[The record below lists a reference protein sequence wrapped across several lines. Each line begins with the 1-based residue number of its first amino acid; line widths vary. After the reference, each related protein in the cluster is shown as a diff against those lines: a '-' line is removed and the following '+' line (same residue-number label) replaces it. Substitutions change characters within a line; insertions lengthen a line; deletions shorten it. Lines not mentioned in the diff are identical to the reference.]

1 LKYLSFRTLFL
12 CILLPPGL
20 YLSTLQGLE
29 IYFQKQW
36 TGELPNVFISDSKPL
51 MEGRISIEEEIR
63 KKINAYLSSKHI
75 LKWGILVRIVVKTGT
90 GRWLYP
96 SFGHGSPYV
105 LDTDS
110 SPPDKPESTPTN
122 MLRVAENNWKI
133 MQEGIRFGLTVKIPK
148 ETWLANGILAFYIIV
163 FSFLL
168 YHAYR
173 KTAREAHYMEISNQ
187 QVRKTAREAHYME
200 ISNQQALEAANERL
214 MIAQQ
219 RLQDISVREKNY
231 HQEIA
236 RLKNDLDSASD
247 RVRETENEALTEME
261 QLENKLHE
269 NISTKEDLELEVVHL
284 KEELER
290 VEATPKV
297 PAKKQRKQINSTA
310 KRFKTLYKNIEIQQ
324 RAVEGFL
331 NLGSDLQLRAEELIH
346 NMDMDS
352 SQLAVKRKIFSK
364 KGAATTFECEFAYRG
379 RVYWRPVAGTKTEI
393 LAIGTKNSQTKDLT
407 YLENL

>member
-1 LKYLSFRTLFL
+1 
-12 CILLPPGL
+12 L

-29 IYFQKQW
+29 IYFQKKW
-36 TGELPNVFISDSKPL
+36 AAELPKVFISDSKPL

-63 KKINAYLSSKHI
+63 KKINGYLTSKHI
-75 LKWGILVRIVVKTGT
+75 LKWGILVRVVVKTGT

-96 SFGHGSPYV
+96 SFGQGSPYV
-105 LDTDS
+105 LGGDT
-110 SPPDKPESTPTN
+110 SPSEKPESTPTN
-122 MLRVAENNWKI
+122 MHQVAENNWKI

-173 KTAREAHYMEISNQ
+173 KTAREAQHM
-187 QVRKTAREAHYME
+187 K
-200 ISNQQALEAANERL
+200 ISNQQALESANERL

-261 QLENKLHE
+261 QLENKLHDS
-269 NISTKEDLELEVVHL
+269 ISTKEDLELEVVHL

-290 VEATPKV
+290 IEASRKV
-297 PAKKQRKQINSTA
+297 PAKKQRKQIISTS

-346 NMDMDS
+346 NMNVDS
-352 SQLAVKRKIFSK
+352 SKLAVKRKIFSK

-393 LAIGTKNSQTKDLT
+393 LAIGTKNSQTKDLA

>member
-1 LKYLSFRTLFL
+1 
-12 CILLPPGL
+12 
-20 YLSTLQGLE
+20 
-29 IYFQKQW
+29 
-36 TGELPNVFISDSKPL
+36 

-96 SFGHGSPYV
+96 SFGQGSPYV

-110 SPPDKPESTPTN
+110 SPPDKPESTATN

-173 KTAREAHYMEISNQ
+173 KTAREAQ
-187 QVRKTAREAHYME
+187 FME
-200 ISNQQALEAANERL
+200 ISNQQALETANERL

-236 RLKNDLDSASD
+236 RLENDLDSASD

-269 NISTKEDLELEVVHL
+269 NVSTKEDLELEVIHL

-290 VEATPKV
+290 IEATPKV
-297 PAKKQRKQINSTA
+297 PAKKQRKQVTSTA

-346 NMDMDS
+346 NMNVDS

-393 LAIGTKNSQTKDLT
+393 LAIGTKNSQTKDLA